1 MALRA
6 VSIPSQASDVT
17 ASAVVGDNE
26 LLRGDGGAR
35 GVQGSGKTLSDEATV
50 NTTDA
55 TVTTLATIT
64 VPTDDRILVTAHVK
78 ATRTGGVAG
87 TAGDAA
93 GYIIHAMLQNLAG
106 TAEII
111 ATQVAALTA
120 EDVSAYACVID
131 VTGATARIRV
141 TGVADTNITWVAVYE
156 TY

>member
-6 VSIPSQASDVT
+6 T
-17 ASAVVGDNE
+17 ASPVGP
-26 LLRGDGGAR
+26 R
-35 GVQGSGKTLSDEATV
+35 VFSGESTV

-55 TVTTLATIT
+55 TETTLATIT
-64 VPTDDRILVTAHVK
+64 VPEDDQMLLTARVK

-111 ATQVAALTA
+111 GTQAAALTA
-120 EDVSAYACVID
+120 EDVGGYACVID
-131 VTGATARIRV
+131 VTGATARVRV
-141 TGVADTNITWVAVYE
+141 TGVADTNITWSCVVE